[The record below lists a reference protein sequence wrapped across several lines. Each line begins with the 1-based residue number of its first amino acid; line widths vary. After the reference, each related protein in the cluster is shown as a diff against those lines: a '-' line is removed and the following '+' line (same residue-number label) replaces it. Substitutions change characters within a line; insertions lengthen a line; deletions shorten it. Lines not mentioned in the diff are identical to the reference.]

1 MPDELEEW
9 LDTIRHLLL
18 HIRER
23 SGEEEV
29 SQWMITPFADI
40 FLVRMLSI
48 SLVPQAGILP
58 KQRRYFSL

>member
-1 MPDELEEW
+1 MPDELKEW

-23 SGEEEV
+23 YGEEEV

-40 FLVRMLSI
+40 FLVRMFSI

>member
-1 MPDELEEW
+1 MPDELKEW

-23 SGEEEV
+23 YGEEEV

-40 FLVRMLSI
+40 FLSVCSQYL
-48 SLVPQAGILP
+48 
-58 KQRRYFSL
+58 